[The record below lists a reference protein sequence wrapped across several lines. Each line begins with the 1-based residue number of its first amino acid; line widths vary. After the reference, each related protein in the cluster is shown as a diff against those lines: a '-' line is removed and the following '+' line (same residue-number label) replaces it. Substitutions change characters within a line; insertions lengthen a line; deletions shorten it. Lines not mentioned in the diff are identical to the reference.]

1 MAEASDPPHLVQM
14 IQLKSVGGKREND
27 QHQGEENLFEKEFEF
42 SRLNEQVILWHF
54 NCGLLV
60 HRSVGLNL
68 AFGNYGI
75 ARGLVCAFH
84 QQRETLLG
92 DRLHRISWS
101 KKCCIEWWC
110 LAP

>member
-1 MAEASDPPHLVQM
+1 MTQH
-14 IQLKSVGGKREND
+14 KSVNGKTEKG
-27 QHQGEENLFEKEFEF
+27 QHQREEKFIGKEFEF
-42 SRLNEQVILWHF
+42 ARLNEQVILWHF

-84 QQRETLLG
+84 QQRETLLYFHSFLAMAG
-92 DRLHRISWS
+92 QATNCDRVV
-101 KKCCIEWWC
+101 
-110 LAP
+110 

>member
-42 SRLNEQVILWHF
+42 ARLNEQVILWHF
-54 NCGLLV
+54 NCGLWV

-75 ARGLVCAFH
+75 ARGLVCAF
-84 QQRETLLG
+84 
-92 DRLHRISWS
+92 ISNERPYLATDS
-101 KKCCIEWWC
+101 IESPG
-110 LAP
+110 ARSVV